1 MALISFLTCFS
12 SSCTATA
19 PLIEKKS
26 FHMLMCLFVFEAD
39 FFLFVPIRNM
49 SFGHELQRF
58 IVPLHANFCS
68 ASKLRSN
75 LARFPLIWSFW
86 QVWLGSLQHQMTS
99 HAMTLT
105 ILWPKYLAE
114 VSASWL
120 HLPSSLSAADGSET
134 SRVLR
139 SPSVQTLQFVFHR
152 FTVTSVFS
160 SFQRQFFSQ
169 EHQNTQ
175 VVSAPFHIEA
185 FVSLDTKQCFIKKN
199 LIKQFPEV

>member
-1 MALISFLTCFS
+1 MALILCLTCFS
-12 SSCTATA
+12 SSCTVTA
-19 PLIEKKS
+19 ALIEKKF
-26 FHMLMCLFVFEAD
+26 FHMLMCLFVLEAD

-58 IVPLHANFCS
+58 IAPLHANFCS
-68 ASKLRSN
+68 ASKLRSHSP
-75 LARFPLIWSFW
+75 RFPLIWSFW
-86 QVWLGSLQHQMTS
+86 HGWLGSLQHQMTS

-139 SPSVQTLQFVFHR
+139 SPSVQTLQFVFHKIHSHFCQGSFSPR
-152 FTVTSVFS
+152 NTRTHNSSQLPFTLKHMCLLTPNSV
-160 SFQRQFFSQ
+160 
-169 EHQNTQ
+169 
-175 VVSAPFHIEA
+175 
-185 FVSLDTKQCFIKKN
+185 L
-199 LIKQFPEV
+199 